1 MEVGFSE
8 REDQGIK
15 MHYCSKYNNFAKN
28 IKKYVN
34 ASHNFECTS

>member
-15 MHYCSKYNNFAKN
+15 MHYFSKYNNFAKN
-28 IKKYVN
+28 IIK
-34 ASHNFECTS
+34 